1 MKFQNITTKDKP
13 NDPLSTLQHFGCS
26 WNEKE
31 IEQKMRKKNK
41 TKRYHERIADIPKCH
56 ALEYVPS
63 CHRRV
68 FEKYKRTDG
77 C

>member
-31 IEQKMRKKNK
+31 IEQKMRKKK
-41 TKRYHERIADIPKCH
+41 KKDKK
-56 ALEYVPS
+56 VPRKD
-63 CHRRV
+63 CRHPQMPC
-68 FEKYKRTDG
+68 T
-77 C
+77 